1 MTGRAGRYLLASL
14 CCVALLAVVATGG
27 AAAAGPEDYC
37 EPIGENDSAIVGGVG
52 GDNLGG
58 EDNEVTLYP
67 GSTLTVG
74 YCENGEPAER
84 NWLANGAGFETG
96 DRDGHT
102 YPVTITGEAQRVD
115 FADHLANEGQSS
127 VENALVVTVD
137 GSAGSGEDGNA
148 LAAGDGEIADAYQ
161 RYNGAV
167 SETVNAT
174 AALNETT
181 SAINA
186 DEIDPGDANGT
197 GIESLEEEYRTMNS
211 TRTELLDQLRLAGE
225 SGNAVGTVAAAEAV
239 NEEFRHTE
247 SNVKAAANAYTS
259 VVRTTT
265 QELRSTVRLSV
276 LGSLGAGVAL
286 GLVAGA
292 AVPLVAARRVKEKM
306 KLSRDVSYDRRTALI
321 PILLGVV
328 AAVGGAAILVGVG
341 INDLLRV
348 IV

>member
-37 EPIGENDSAIVGGVG
+37 ETVGENDSTIVGGVG

-74 YCENGEPAER
+74 YCENGEPAGR
-84 NWLANGAGFETG
+84 NWLANGAGFKTG

-102 YPVTITGEAQRVD
+102 YPVTITSEGQRVD
-115 FADHLANEGQSS
+115 FADHLANEDQSS

-137 GSAGSGEDGNA
+137 GSAGSSEDGNA

-161 RYNGAV
+161 RYNDAV
-167 SETVNAT
+167 SETTNAT

-186 DEIDPGDANGT
+186 DEIDPGDANET
-197 GIESLEEEYRTMNS
+197 VESLEEEYRTMNN
-211 TRTELLDQLRLAGE
+211 TRTELLDQLRSAGE
-225 SGNAVGTVAAAEAV
+225 SGNAAGTVAAAETV
-239 NEEFRHTE
+239 DEEFRHTE
-247 SNVKAAANAYTS
+247 SNVTAAANAYTGA
-259 VVRTTT
+259 VKTTT
-265 QELRSTVRLSV
+265 QGLRSTVRLSV
-276 LGSLGAGVAL
+276 LGSLGVGAVLGVI
-286 GLVAGA
+286 AGA

-306 KLSRDVSYDRRTALI
+306 KLSRDVSYDRKTALI

-328 AAVGGAAILVGVG
+328 AVVGGAAILSVVG
-341 INDLLRV
+341 IDNLLRV